1 MYIVLVYLRAKH
13 LLKTAFCLCCLRMPL
28 ISCIIGF
35 YKPESL
41 GIPLW
46 YTGSASLL
54 SLGPYIVALGY
65 EIITKNPVSNLYTQ
79 SNLYTEMVFLT
90 DLQGYN
96 LVKTYIVLGCNKAAF
111 CVTCCYKIN
120 ILIRNSCIGST
131 HTYYPQII
139 IFSINSSDT

>member
-1 MYIVLVYLRAKH
+1 MYIVLVYLKAKH

-41 GIPLW
+41 DIPLW

-65 EIITKNPVSNLYTQ
+65 EIITK
-79 SNLYTEMVFLT
+79 
-90 DLQGYN
+90 
-96 LVKTYIVLGCNKAAF
+96 K
-111 CVTCCYKIN
+111 
-120 ILIRNSCIGST
+120 SCIKSV
-131 HTYYPQII
+131 H
-139 IFSINSSDT
+139 SIESVYRNGISHRLTRL